1 MSDLKVELR
10 VGATLDASY
19 QSTLERARQAAGRY
33 GEEVGKVAG
42 EHQRTGDPLPDAEA
56 GYASGQAAAEGYAQ
70 EVGQVAGAHQGTG
83 DPLPDAEAGYAS
95 GEAAAQGYG
104 QEVGKVAGEHQR
116 TGDPLPD
123 AEAGYASGEAAAE
136 GYAQEVGQVAGKH
149 RGTGDPLP
157 DAERGYASGE
167 AAAKEYGQEVG
178 KVAGAH
184 DKLQEEMEE
193 TAATARRTS
202 EAAREEAKSRRDE
215 AGRNLRDMA
224 LMGASVIY
232 GFGRLASGALE
243 REEQLLNL
251 RTVLDV
257 DDKDAAME
265 RSLAHARDL
274 ARRSLGDEKEF
285 LEIEYALN
293 SAGLG
298 EDVSRAG
305 IELVHQVAKV
315 TRGSAEQVGEVVGIT
330 FNNMA
335 AGMTGTAEEKM
346 QRIGDVLAKTQFRYQ
361 IRDFGQLGEGIA
373 EAASAATT
381 SRVPFETLAAS
392 IGILNSAGQQGS
404 EAGTAFSA
412 VMRNMNRAAE
422 ELGFD
427 IARTGSGDLDMLTNL
442 ALIEEGLDGLSIDE
456 RAQTLQDI
464 FGDEGRVG
472 IVPLLQGVDAL
483 REGIGVMRGARGT
496 VEEAYRPFQASMGG
510 QWKMLG
516 QNVKQVGEIF
526 AGTLLPA
533 LNRVVEPAVTVAS
546 WVSEMIEEYPE
557 LGRLVGALAVGFG
570 IAATALAVVSAATWV
585 WNAALLANPIT
596 WVVGAFIVGA
606 SLLVAYWE
614 PVSEFFTGLWEGI
627 KEGAQALGDSIM
639 EFLAP
644 VIELIEFVT
653 ESSWAQWIAEK
664 VGIGESGTAAT
675 PGNVVEEGGV
685 ATPQGQSASTAGT
698 LARAAALSGGLMVA
712 AGAPAAEPHASALE
726 PNSAIMSEWQS
737 VLDSRPDLAA
747 DREAVDEAGV
757 ESVLGDARAYIDSL
771 SSAPAPRAE
780 SDLADLVA
788 RGAPSGFESVPSPAP
803 PASTPREV
811 SLVFHQ
817 AFTFHGIGPDVADE
831 VTRQMELVMRR
842 AAAEAGLA
850 EDDEVYG

>member
-1 MSDLKVELR
+1 MP
-10 VGATLDASY
+10 
-19 QSTLERARQAAGRY
+19 RARPPPPRRSARSRGAY
-33 GEEVGKVAG
+33 
-42 EHQRTGDPLPDAEA
+42 DPLPRS
-56 GYASGQAAAEGYAQ
+56 GYVGRGRPGSPRS
-70 EVGQVAGAHQGTG
+70 GQVAGAHQGTG
-83 DPLPDAEAGYAS
+83 DPLPEAGYA
-95 GEAAAQGYG
+95 ELPATPR
-104 QEVGKVAGEHQR
+104 VAGEQADR
-116 TGDPLPD
+116 PPPRCR
-123 AEAGYASGEAAAE
+123 GYASGEAAAE
-136 GYAQEVGQVAGKH
+136 GYAQEVGQVAGAH

-157 DAERGYASGE
+157 NAEAGYASGE
-167 AAAKEYGQEVG
+167 AAAQEYGQEVG
-178 KVAGAH
+178 KVTEAH
-184 DKLQEEMEE
+184 DKLQEEMDE

-202 EAAREEAKSRRDE
+202 EAARDEAKNRKDE

-265 RSLAHARDL
+265 RSLSHAREL

-298 EDVSRAG
+298 EDVSRTG

-381 SRVPFETLAAS
+381 SQVPFETLAAS

-422 ELGFD
+422 ELGFE

-533 LNRVVEPAVTVAS
+533 LNRVVEPMATAAS

-557 LGRLVGALAVGFG
+557 LGRLVGALAVGIRDCG
-570 IAATALAVVSAATWV
+570 DRARGRVRGDVGVECGPPCEPHHVDRWRVHRRSLPDRRRIGNPSPTSSPGCGRASRKAPRRSATAS
-585 WNAALLANPIT
+585 WN
-596 WVVGAFIVGA
+596 
-606 SLLVAYWE
+606 
-614 PVSEFFTGLWEGI
+614 
-627 KEGAQALGDSIM
+627 
-639 EFLAP
+639 
-644 VIELIEFVT
+644 
-653 ESSWAQWIAEK
+653 SS
-664 VGIGESGTAAT
+664 
-675 PGNVVEEGGV
+675 P
-685 ATPQGQSASTAGT
+685 
-698 LARAAALSGGLMVA
+698 R
-712 AGAPAAEPHASALE
+712 
-726 PNSAIMSEWQS
+726 
-737 VLDSRPDLAA
+737 
-747 DREAVDEAGV
+747 
-757 ESVLGDARAYIDSL
+757 
-771 SSAPAPRAE
+771 SS
-780 SDLADLVA
+780 S
-788 RGAPSGFESVPSPAP
+788 SSS
-803 PASTPREV
+803 S
-811 SLVFHQ
+811 
-817 AFTFHGIGPDVADE
+817 
-831 VTRQMELVMRR
+831 
-842 AAAEAGLA
+842 
-850 EDDEVYG
+850 